1 MSRCYLYLGQVF
13 LTLLKPVPKSSH
25 RHDLR
30 CVCSVIPNPVRP
42 TMKMSCHTC
51 SHGEKSHT
59 DLTLSSLKCPFSE
72 EMLSFMELQGQRG
85 PYLFSS
91 TVINRNSRGLCHIPH
106 DNTRHLGSHQSKCTL
121 KKRCAGS
128 LWVLHA
134 GFVSALTWAP
144 SGCDPLSSIL
154 SYLKHSF

>member
-51 SHGEKSHT
+51 SHGEKLHV
-59 DLTLSSLKCPFSE
+59 DLSLSRRLGRCESCSTSSLKYPFSE

-106 DNTRHLGSHQSKCTL
+106 DNPRHLGSHQSKCTL

-128 LWVLHA
+128 L
-134 GFVSALTWAP
+134 
-144 SGCDPLSSIL
+144 
-154 SYLKHSF
+154 